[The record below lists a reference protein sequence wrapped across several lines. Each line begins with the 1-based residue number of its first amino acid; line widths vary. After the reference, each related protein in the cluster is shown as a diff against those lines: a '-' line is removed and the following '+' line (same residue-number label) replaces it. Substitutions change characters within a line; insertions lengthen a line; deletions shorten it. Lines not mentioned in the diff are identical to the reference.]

1 MKINTNNNTAKIT
14 LDFKCNS
21 YCLFCCELSN
31 RYLPAKTTV
40 EAKKEISIA
49 RQKGFTRLILS
60 GGEPAIRPDIF
71 ELINFAKNLSFGY
84 VMISTNGQMFS
95 YLDFARKII
104 DSGISEIVFS
114 LHGHQA
120 KIHDFLTGSPSSF
133 YQLKKGIENLN
144 KLRFNNIGVNTTIV
158 RQNYCYLPQIA
169 KILLKWQIRRFE
181 IVYST
186 ILLKKIFKPMTP
198 KISHA
203 APYIYKALEIGNK
216 KEYFWRI
223 RNVPMSCYFERYWNR
238 LCWSDRQE
246 STLFL
251 KTHIARLIHR
261 AIEKRKKIW
270 VWVKINKCKF
280 CNYQKRCPGIW
291 QEYIKQYG
299 DKEIK
304 PIT

>member
-1 MKINTNNNTAKIT
+1 MQTNTDTARIT

-21 YCLFCCELSN
+21 YCLFCCELIN
-31 RYLPAKTTV
+31 RYLPPKTTL
-40 EAKKEISIA
+40 ELKKEIRVAHQREFS
-49 RQKGFTRLILS
+49 RLILS
-60 GGEPAIRPDIF
+60 GGEPTIRSDIF
-71 ELINFAKNLSFGY
+71 ELISFAKNLGFGY

-158 RQNYCYLPQIA
+158 RQNYHYLPQIA

-186 ILLKKIFKPMTP
+186 ILLKKFFKRMTP
-198 KISHA
+198 KISHVV
-203 APYIYKALEIGNK
+203 PYIDKALEIGNK

-223 RNVPMSCYFERYWNR
+223 RNVPMSCYFERYFDR
-238 LCWSDRQE
+238 LCWSDKQE

-251 KTHIARLIHR
+251 NALTARLIHQ
-261 AIEKRKKIW
+261 AIERRKKIW
-270 VWVKINKCKF
+270 IWVKINKCKF

-291 QEYIKQYG
+291 REYLKQYG
-299 DKEIK
+299 DDEVK
-304 PIT
+304 PINN